1 MKVIHSDH
9 FRKNFKD
16 FPPDIQRKFGKQV
29 TYLLRDIRHPSLHA
43 KKYDESNS
51 IWQARVDKNI
61 RFYFVIENNTYI
73 LLDIKYHP
81 K

>member
-29 TYLLRDIRHPSLHA
+29 TYLLRDIRTPRCTL
-43 KKYDESNS
+43 
-51 IWQARVDKNI
+51 KNMMNQTVSGKHGLI
-61 RFYFVIENNTYI
+61 KISASI
-73 LLDIKYHP
+73 LLLKTIRTSS
-81 K
+81 